1 MPYTAETKPG
11 MGDPYWYEWSVGLK
25 YIIDMLNTDNGIE
38 YVELQANVPLGLD
51 DVVVTYNSGE
61 KLFVQVKHTRVEDTL
76 TFGDLVSPE
85 GGAKK
90 SLLSVLA
97 QSWDKVNGKYEHSK
111 VMLFTNR
118 TAGERAV
125 KTRTRHPVHR
135 PALSEFVPAMKQ
147 RISAVAVFND
157 VSFPEYEDAW
167 AEWVQQLECIRSA
180 EDKLTFLR
188 AFEIVTNNP
197 GLTEL
202 QEELIQKLKL
212 TFQID
217 DEKADILLGR
227 LDHALRIWAT
237 SSRETSKISA
247 EEVYSRLSLSNEKIS
262 YNHDLL
268 PTDPFFASRI
278 PLLQSIEEEI
288 AAGQHSII
296 FISGIPGT
304 GKTNIVSKLCAKRD
318 SYIDIRY
325 YAYEPINPEKE
336 YLPSDVSRRVDKEY
350 FWNELFN
357 QLRNIMRG
365 QLFKYRVPVLN
376 EFMAIEEKRKKF
388 FEIAAAY
395 AHDRGR
401 DFIISIDG
409 IDHAA
414 RATTF
419 ENTFLSTIPSPEYL
433 PSNVKIILSGQPKK
447 DYRNY
452 PSWLLS
458 ADPEVIEICVPGIM
472 PEDIR
477 TLVDDKFPNKTEE
490 YKTRLTELVSKYAEG
505 NTLAAIFAV
514 REALQQSDIIELERR
529 LKERNLSG
537 NIRNYYDVI
546 WKNAVGTIGPLFID
560 YKVAGVFA
568 FFNEPVDENK
578 LHSIFAAESI
588 SVSGWRNILKSLQ
601 PLIEEKDGAYTV
613 LHNDVRVFLS
623 SVIGIDEDHVREVY
637 SCLTDYYLNLTEKN
651 EAFYRDIFR
660 FMSGSNRLGEFE
672 RIYSPKFIIEAY
684 VYGVELSDLFDISLS
699 LLTEIKAKPM
709 LNWHQFR
716 VLSTG
721 YMTLDQIEKSQYEL
735 GDDAFRV
742 SNCSVEIRSIE
753 CFVETKDKWTSIVV
767 ADVLSFAVEL
777 IKHRLIERAN
787 ALFKMWF
794 SGITVGE
801 LCEII
806 DLQESENTLA
816 VDTQELARNL
826 GVCICYSGEYDMLKG
841 IRSIID
847 DHHRFLT
854 SMMDVVIENQLHELS
869 NDSLKEALLSVEII
883 NSEQLLKGLLTLLSE
898 NRINDISILSE
909 VFGSRLMQ
917 TPNGI
922 LFSTFMDIVTSRFNA
937 KTQEKDEIWKQIESL
952 DFTGVPF
959 ENENAYYSIFAF
971 VSAYLRPV
979 SSFSAAHEI
988 IELYYDKNPYRR
1000 DSIWGVFINN
1010 ICMIGKWFSHYH
1022 SGDETCI
1029 SAKELEK
1036 LMHPLFWEKWKP
1048 NVMNSELYALRPYLL
1063 KAYIFLSRTAS
1074 EAVKTVINSV
1084 CQQAFANNPVDSML
1098 DAGFYFYKDDIDRI
1112 NQWYDDWL
1120 GEKGRAWNEALGERN
1135 RIIKHFLRAL
1145 KLYDTNG
1152 CIRTAYA
1159 ISKARWSVIGYV
1171 SHKEYTCDYLL
1182 KWYNGLVG
1190 KLGHALPNYAREIKS
1205 ISDKTEQVGDNRIEH
1220 AINSRVYE
1228 DLFSCGYPTI
1238 VETLRDNWYLGQ
1250 GIEMPEYLVDG
1261 LIGYL
1266 RDGTFSQE
1274 ELIKIWS
1281 LGIALLD
1288 WKDDGNYDA
1297 IHSLQKAIELQTE
1310 KAGIKDIHETLIQY
1324 GQTYIDLVPDNER
1337 FEIPERWCDDHG
1349 TMRDELITDGILHD
1363 YMSGGE
1369 INKDV
1374 IGKGI
1379 EILSEKGRIEK
1390 SILVNLLEY
1399 ELDHEEWGLEHNP
1412 IIAVLFKHLPA
1423 QDTNKYIVSFLDRIL
1438 ETKRSSLTT
1447 AVPTFARLALY
1458 QQEES
1463 YGRDGM
1469 DAIIQMHRD
1478 WLTAAGHFQQP
1489 ELINQ
1494 YDYKGI
1500 IEWDAVTDI
1509 FSLFYQIIQLIIL
1522 SDDADAARVAL
1533 SGLFALE
1540 CIDEQFVYYIER
1552 DWNRYHYRAKEWLLM
1567 GYELLWNLC
1576 EERKGTIL
1584 RCVEKHRTDSDFNVA
1599 LYANLLFDSF
1609 SGKGGCS
1616 FAKKAQDYFSDI
1628 PSGRGQRLIISHS
1641 NSPWLTENEYA
1652 EKIISSLALFTGDDS
1667 LDIEEKT
1674 VAYLS
1679 CLKEEFSLIPLQRR
1693 KASWC
1698 KTVLYRAAT
1707 AIFRILYK
1715 EWVNGRWAGREAQLA
1730 RAILSAS
1737 EPYMLFCSPKLW
1749 IGKGNKFIYDVGE
1762 YINKPDQIKK
1772 QELNKLFAY
1781 GLSENEVVLAGFL
1794 SEYSDKEELIGY
1806 QLTYFDFPWV
1816 SPSIVERQN
1825 EKNARFLLY
1834 KRCDFVGSSYPNI
1847 SLYFSGIESFQ
1858 NSKISCGIS
1867 KTALSYFGWTIQLS
1881 QIGFILENKEAMPI
1895 GRLEQYFG
1903 YNDMRNRYPNNQ
1915 PYLQRWVVRKDE
1927 LFKNKGWKINS
1938 VVNTI
1943 IRPLT

>member
-125 KTRTRHPVHR
+125 KTRARHPVHR

-167 AEWVQQLECIRSA
+167 AEWVQQLECIRSD

-376 EFMAIEEKRKKF
+376 EFMAIEEKREKF

-472 PEDIR
+472 PE
-477 TLVDDKFPNKTEE
+477 
-490 YKTRLTELVSKYAEG
+490 
-505 NTLAAIFAV
+505 
-514 REALQQSDIIELERR
+514 
-529 LKERNLSG
+529 
-537 NIRNYYDVI
+537 
-546 WKNAVGTIGPLFID
+546 
-560 YKVAGVFA
+560 
-568 FFNEPVDENK
+568 
-578 LHSIFAAESI
+578 
-588 SVSGWRNILKSLQ
+588 
-601 PLIEEKDGAYTV
+601 
-613 LHNDVRVFLS
+613 
-623 SVIGIDEDHVREVY
+623 
-637 SCLTDYYLNLTEKN
+637 
-651 EAFYRDIFR
+651 
-660 FMSGSNRLGEFE
+660 
-672 RIYSPKFIIEAY
+672 
-684 VYGVELSDLFDISLS
+684 
-699 LLTEIKAKPM
+699 
-709 LNWHQFR
+709 
-716 VLSTG
+716 
-721 YMTLDQIEKSQYEL
+721 
-735 GDDAFRV
+735 DAFRV

-922 LFSTFMDIVTSRFNA
+922 LFSTFMDIVTSRFDA
-937 KTQEKDEIWKQIESL
+937 KTQEKEEIWKQIESL

-988 IELYYDKNPYRR
+988 IELYYDKKPYRR

-1063 KAYIFLSRTAS
+1063 KAYIFLSKTAS

-1297 IHSLQKAIELQTE
+1297 IHSLQKAIELQAE